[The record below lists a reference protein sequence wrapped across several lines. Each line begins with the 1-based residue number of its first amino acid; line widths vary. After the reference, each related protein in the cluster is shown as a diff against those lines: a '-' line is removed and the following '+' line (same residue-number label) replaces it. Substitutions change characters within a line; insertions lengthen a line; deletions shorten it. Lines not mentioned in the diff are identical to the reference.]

1 MKVSKLLTGSTMATV
16 LAVAMAVS
24 AARAA
29 DAPQPSA
36 QPFAQPAEQ
45 AGHAARAS
53 ILAATSAGNRVVTVG
68 EHGIVLLSDDG
79 GKSYRQAEKVPV
91 RATLNSVHFTDGDNG
106 WAVGHWGAILH
117 TGDGGRTWQTQRLD
131 TKVDQPLFSVY
142 FRDTSHGWAVGLW
155 SLMLRTEDGGKSWQQ
170 VELPHPA
177 GAKGADANLYA
188 VFSGGPGVLL
198 VAAEHGRILRSVDD
212 GATWSQVDT
221 GYQGSFWTGTRLK
234 SGALL
239 VGGLKGTIYRSEDG
253 GVSWSPVA
261 SAAKSSVTAFREP
274 DGKVVATA
282 LDGNLLTSTDDG
294 KSFSATQRD
303 DRLPF
308 TAAAVAPTGALLL
321 FSKAGVVP
329 AGSGH

>member
-1 MKVSKLLTGSTMATV
+1 MKISKLLASSVLTMAAAGALAATV
-16 LAVAMAVS
+16 ADEVPS
-24 AARAA
+24 AAHA
-29 DAPQPSA
+29 
-36 QPFAQPAEQ
+36 FAQPAEQ
-45 AGHAARAS
+45 ASHAAKAS
-53 ILAATSAGNRVVTVG
+53 LLGAAVAGSHVVVVG
-68 EHGIVLLSDDG
+68 EHGIVLLSADG
-79 GKSYRQAEKVPV
+79 GKSYRQADKVPL
-91 RATLNSVHFTDGDNG
+91 RATLNAVHFTDADNG

-117 TGDGGRTWQTQRLD
+117 TADGGRTWQTQRLD

-142 FRDTSHGWAVGLW
+142 FQDAMHGWAVGLW
-155 SLMLRTEDGGKSWQQ
+155 SLMLRTEDGGKTWQQ
-170 VELPHPA
+170 VDLPHPE

-188 VFSGGPGVLL
+188 VFSGGPGVLV
-198 VAAEHGRILRSVDD
+198 VAAEHGRLLRSADG
-212 GATWSQVDT
+212 GATWRYVDT

-253 GVSWSPVA
+253 GESWQPVS
-261 SAAKSSVTAFREP
+261 SAAKSSVTAFRQF

-282 LDGNLLTSTDDG
+282 LDGNLLTSADDG

-308 TAAAVAPTGALLL
+308 TTAVVAPTGALLL

-329 AGSGH
+329 AESGH